1 VLGGASLVAVG
12 LLLVSTGVARGSVPI
27 TGVGLVLTGLG
38 VGSWDVAM
46 NVEGADVER
55 RLDRTLM
62 PRFHAGFSVGTVAGA
77 LVGAGAAALDV
88 PVQAQLAVTG
98 VVSLVA
104 VAVGVRAFL
113 PLVATAVDAPAALR
127 VAQAW
132 REPRTL
138 LVGVLVLC
146 FAFVE
151 GTANDWL
158 AIALV
163 DGHGT
168 SDAVGALGFACFVTA
183 MTVSRTVG
191 GSQLTRYGRTAVLR
205 TTALLSAAGL
215 LLVVL
220 SSALPVVLLGALLW
234 GAGAALGFPVGMSA
248 AADDETGAA
257 VRVSVVSSI
266 GYTAFL
272 AGPPL
277 VGLLAEPERL
287 GVLRALLVVF
297 VAVVAL
303 LVGAAVLVDRD
314 RARDEQRRAA
324 AAAQDVVA
332 LTLLRPGQDLAPR
345 YGPRP
350 SGVHLVVANAGTA
363 TVRLLSGTVAPG
375 TWQVDVPVDRDLRA
389 GRSRRLEL
397 VPPAGCGS
405 AAPRMLVLRAVPP
418 SGRPATVV
426 LDLADAQLAYGGRL
440 DDAVSSAGLTC
451 EPTAGSEVDAT

>member
-1 VLGGASLVAVG
+1 MTTSAPVQVVERARQAVAVVFALNGLVFASWVSRLPAVREALGLSTGQLGLLLLCVSVGSVLGLPTSGPLVARFGPSKTVLGGASLVALG
-12 LLLVSTGVARGSVPI
+12 LLLVSAGVGSASVPL
-27 TGVGLVLTGLG
+27 TGVGLVFTGLG

-62 PRFHAGFSVGTVAGA
+62 PRFHAGFSIGTVAGA
-77 LVGAGAAALDV
+77 LIGAAAAAGGLA
-88 PVQAQLAVTG
+88 VQVQLALTG
-98 VVSLVA
+98 VASLAA
-104 VAVGVRAFL
+104 VALCLRAFL
-113 PLVATAVDAPAALR
+113 PVEPVDADAPVALR
-127 VAQAW
+127 VSQAW

-183 MTVSRTVG
+183 MTASRTVG
-191 GSQLTRYGRTAVLR
+191 GSLLTRYGRTPVLR
-205 TTALLSAAGL
+205 ATALLSAAGL

-220 SSALPVVLLGALLW
+220 ATALPVVLLGALLW

-248 AADDETGAA
+248 AADDEIGAA

-287 GVLRALLVVF
+287 GVLNALLVVF
-297 VAVVAL
+297 VAL
-303 LVGAAVLVDRD
+303 LVGAAV
-314 RARDEQRRAA
+314 AR
-324 AAAQDVVA
+324 
-332 LTLLRPGQDLAPR
+332 
-345 YGPRP
+345 
-350 SGVHLVVANAGTA
+350 
-363 TVRLLSGTVAPG
+363 
-375 TWQVDVPVDRDLRA
+375 
-389 GRSRRLEL
+389 
-397 VPPAGCGS
+397 S
-405 AAPRMLVLRAVPP
+405 AAPLPRPDAVPA
-418 SGRPATVV
+418 GR
-426 LDLADAQLAYGGRL
+426 
-440 DDAVSSAGLTC
+440 
-451 EPTAGSEVDAT
+451 

>member
-1 VLGGASLVAVG
+1 MTTSAPAAVVERARVAVALVFALNGLVFASWVSRLPAVREALGLSTGQLGLLLLCLSVGSVLGLPTSGPLVARFGPSKTVLGGAALVAVG
-12 LLLVSTGVARGSVPI
+12 LLLVSAGVATASVPT
-27 TGVGLVLTGLG
+27 TGVGLVLVGLG

-55 RLDRTLM
+55 RLARTLM
-62 PRFHAGFSVGTVAGA
+62 PRFHAGFSIGTVAGA
-77 LVGAGAAALDV
+77 LVGAAAAGAGLA
-88 PVQAQLAVTG
+88 VQVQLALTG
-98 VVSLVA
+98 IVSLAA
-104 VAVGVRAFL
+104 VVVCLRAFL
-113 PLVATAVDAPAALR
+113 PVVPAEVDEPVALR
-127 VAQAW
+127 VSQAW
-132 REPRTL
+132 RESRTL

-168 SDAVGALGFACFVTA
+168 SDAVGALGFACFVAA
-183 MTVSRTVG
+183 MTASRTVG
-191 GSQLTRYGRTAVLR
+191 GSLLTRYGRTAVLR
-205 TTALLSAAGL
+205 ATALLSAGGL

-248 AADDETGAA
+248 AADDEVGAA

-297 VAVVAL
+297 VAL
-303 LVGAAVLVDRD
+303 LVGAAV
-314 RARDEQRRAA
+314 AR
-324 AAAQDVVA
+324 
-332 LTLLRPGQDLAPR
+332 
-345 YGPRP
+345 
-350 SGVHLVVANAGTA
+350 
-363 TVRLLSGTVAPG
+363 
-375 TWQVDVPVDRDLRA
+375 
-389 GRSRRLEL
+389 
-397 VPPAGCGS
+397 S
-405 AAPRMLVLRAVPP
+405 AAP
-418 SGRPATVV
+418 
-426 LDLADAQLAYGGRL
+426 LD
-440 DDAVSSAGLTC
+440 
-451 EPTAGSEVDAT
+451 EPEPVTAGR